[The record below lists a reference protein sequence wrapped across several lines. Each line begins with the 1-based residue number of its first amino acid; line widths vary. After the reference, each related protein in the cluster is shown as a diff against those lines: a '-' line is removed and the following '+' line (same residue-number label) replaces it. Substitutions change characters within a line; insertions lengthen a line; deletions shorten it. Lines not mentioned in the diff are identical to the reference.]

1 MKKHHVVNALASL
14 LIAAAPAMS
23 APANLYAQAVAD
35 YNAGKYG
42 QAATEFET
50 IKAQYPNNA
59 LTHYYLALCRQALG
73 HFDKARQ
80 EYEWVSQYGDASL
93 KGLAAQGL
101 SRMSGVKTSA
111 SGASSSSSA
120 ASATQVASN
129 RPPAGAK
136 VRKILEFYADW

>member
-1 MKKHHVVNALASL
+1 MKQHFVVTALASL
-14 LIAAAPAMS
+14 LIAALPAMS

-73 HFDKARQ
+73 HLDKAKQ
-80 EYEWVSQYGDASL
+80 EYQWVSQYGDASL
-93 KGLAAQGL
+93 KGLANQGMARL
-101 SRMSGVKTSA
+101 
-111 SGASSSSSA
+111 SGAKTPA
-120 ASATQVASN
+120 A
-129 RPPAGAK
+129 AGK

>member
-1 MKKHHVVNALASL
+1 MKKHHVVNALAAL
-14 LIAAAPAMS
+14 LIAALPALS

-42 QAATEFET
+42 QAATAFET

-80 EYEWVSQYGDASL
+80 EYEWVSQHGDASL
-93 KGLAAQGL
+93 KGLAAQGM

-111 SGASSSSSA
+111 SGSGSA
-120 ASATQVASN
+120 THTASATQSPAG

-136 VRKILEFYADW
+136 VKKILEFYADW

>member
-1 MKKHHVVNALASL
+1 MKKHHVVNALAAL
-14 LIAAAPAMS
+14 LIAALPAMS

-42 QAATEFET
+42 QAATAFET

-73 HFDKARQ
+73 QFAKARQ

-93 KGLAAQGL
+93 KGMAAQGMSRL
-101 SRMSGVKTSA
+101 SGSKSSGTI
-111 SGASSSSSA
+111 
-120 ASATQVASN
+120 T
-129 RPPAGAK
+129 AGK

>member
-1 MKKHHVVNALASL
+1 MKKQHVVNALASL
-14 LIAAAPAMS
+14 LIAALPAMS

-42 QAATEFET
+42 QAASEFET

-80 EYEWVSQYGDASL
+80 EYEWVSQNGDASL
-93 KGLAAQGL
+93 KGLAAQGM
-101 SRMSGVKTSA
+101 SRMSGVKTSV
-111 SGASSSSSA
+111 SSSGGA
-120 ASATQVASN
+120 THTASATQAPSN

-136 VRKILEFYADW
+136 VKKILEFYADW